1 MTCTLRYVDVRY
13 LLPKR
18 LAFAEAVDTGE
29 AAVAGHIVANKD
41 STDGVVFVDVE
52 GQDDARKTADVTV
65 KGGLNKDA
73 SL

>member
-29 AAVAGHIVANKD
+29 VAVAGHVVANKD
-41 STDGVVFVDVE
+41 SIDGVIVETGEDDDV
-52 GQDDARKTADVTV
+52 RKTADVTV
-65 KGGLNKDA
+65 KGGLN
-73 SL
+73 